1 MTRIRPTA
9 LLIAVA
15 AAFPAA
21 ASADSPKTY
30 CVNNTDCVF
39 KGGGEYEPSIQA
51 ALNDAAGHPGL
62 DHVRITPGVYPD
74 GPFTYIQ
81 NSNNP
86 VDIAPTSPGKIILG
100 LTAGSKSSYAV
111 EVSGGGS
118 TVSDITVS
126 LPPKANNIIGL
137 DLYGGVTAE
146 HVTVNVA
153 DESTLITAIDITDGG
168 TLRDAQVHARHSAG
182 AIGIAAGANLGPVEI
197 SDARVDAPTGLR
209 IGGGSA
215 YTSTVRRLVTNGTD
229 GILAYCGHTI
239 VEDSLVVA
247 DTNGITANGCAGK
260 SQAVE
265 VRQSTVIGGGGG
277 DYGAQATGGGAD
289 SASLTLSN
297 SIVRGYKT
305 ALYRQAVSGAHVN
318 LATSYSGYDPARVT
332 DVSANGIG
340 ALVQDHQ
347 IAAAPDFVDAT
358 EGDFHLRPGSSL
370 VDAGDPAGLSAGE
383 AGTDLEGHQRIQGG
397 RRDVGAYESTP
408 AAAQQP
414 GAPGT
419 PGGSGPGG
427 PGNPGGGSSDP
438 APHVTLAGAK
448 SQRLGKRG
456 RLTLTATSD
465 RDARLAV
472 TTTLRIK
479 GLKKAL
485 ALKPRTLQLTAG
497 HPAKIT
503 LTLSGRA
510 LKALRGRAK
519 LSALVRAV
527 ATGSGGSGEAKRT
540 LRLAL

>member
-1 MTRIRPTA
+1 
-9 LLIAVA
+9 
-15 AAFPAA
+15 
-21 ASADSPKTY
+21 
-30 CVNNTDCVF
+30 
-39 KGGGEYEPSIQA
+39 
-51 ALNDAAGHPGL
+51 
-62 DHVRITPGVYPD
+62 
-74 GPFTYIQ
+74 
-81 NSNNP
+81 
-86 VDIAPTSPGKIILG
+86 
-100 LTAGSKSSYAV
+100 
-111 EVSGGGS
+111 
-118 TVSDITVS
+118 
-126 LPPKANNIIGL
+126 
-137 DLYGGVTAE
+137 
-146 HVTVNVA
+146 
-153 DESTLITAIDITDGG
+153 
-168 TLRDAQVHARHSAG
+168 
-182 AIGIAAGANLGPVEI
+182 
-197 SDARVDAPTGLR
+197 
-209 IGGGSA
+209 
-215 YTSTVRRLVTNGTD
+215 
-229 GILAYCGHTI
+229 
-239 VEDSLVVA
+239 
-247 DTNGITANGCAGK
+247 
-260 SQAVE
+260 
-265 VRQSTVIGGGGG
+265 
-277 DYGAQATGGGAD
+277 
-289 SASLTLSN
+289 
-297 SIVRGYKT
+297 
-305 ALYRQAVSGAHVN
+305 
-318 LATSYSGYDPARVT
+318 
-332 DVSANGIG
+332 
-340 ALVQDHQ
+340 HQ

-397 RRDVGAYESTP
+397 RRDVGAYESAP

-510 LKALRGRAK
+510 LTALRGRAK